1 MLGEGWGPV
10 SLRDLL
16 LSAVILGLLPAAVM
30 HPWVGAM
37 LWTWVGLMNPHRQ
50 TWGFAYDMPF
60 AQLIAIA
67 IFIGLFVSRDPKR
80 LPWTPI
86 TFSLLLLNLWFCL
99 SHLFAVFPA
108 AGFEMFTR
116 VLKIQVML
124 FVTLAV
130 LHTRRHLDILVWVIV
145 VSIGFYG
152 VKGGIYTLMT
162 GGGGRVW
169 GPTGSFIEGN
179 NELAVANL
187 MIIPLMVYL
196 YRQSSNRWVRL
207 GLVGAALATCLAVLG
222 SQSRGAF
229 LAAGAMLFFLWL
241 HTKNKI
247 LTLIPMVMLSA
258 AALAFMPE
266 KWWDRME
273 TIRTY
278 EEDGSALGRLNA
290 WGMAF
295 NLANDRLGLG
305 AGYSTAHPEL
315 FLAYAPDKSDVP
327 RAAHSIYF
335 QVLGEHGWIGLII
348 FMLLWALTWLGAGAL
363 QREARRVAESAWAAD
378 LGSMV
383 KVSLVAF
390 FVGGA
395 FLSLAYFDLPYLLA
409 ALVVVARRVLADRRA
424 CAPAASPAVVA
435 PRPTADIARTL

>member
-1 MLGEGWGPV
+1 MDV
-10 SLRDLL
+10 RDLL
-16 LSAVILGLLPAAVM
+16 LSGFIFALLPVAAV
-30 HPWVGAM
+30 HPWVGVM

-50 TWGFAYDMPF
+50 TWGFAYEMPF

-86 TFSLLLLNLWFCL
+86 TFSLLVLNLWFCL
-99 SHLFAVFPA
+99 SHLLAIFPA

-116 VLKIQVML
+116 VVKIQLML
-124 FVTLAV
+124 FVTLAL
-130 LHTRRHLDILVWVIV
+130 LHTRRHVDVLIWVVV

-152 VKGGIYTLMT
+152 VKGGLYTLST

-187 MIIPLMVYL
+187 MIIPFMVYL
-196 YRQSSNRWVRL
+196 YRQASNIWVKR
-207 GLVGAALATCLAVLG
+207 GLVGAALLTSLAVLG

-247 LTLIPMVMLSA
+247 LTLIPMVVLSA
-258 AALAFMPE
+258 AALAFMPD

-278 EEDGSALGRLNA
+278 QEDGSAMGRLNA

-305 AGYSTAHPEL
+305 AGFSTAHAEL
-315 FLAYAPDKSDVP
+315 FLAYAPDKADIH

-335 QVLGEHGWIGLII
+335 QVLGEHGWIGLVL
-348 FMLLWALTWLGAGAL
+348 FMTVWALTWFGAGAL
-363 QREARRVAESAWAAD
+363 RREAHRDPGNAWAAD
-378 LGSMV
+378 LGGMI

-409 ALVVVARRVLADRRA
+409 VFVVLARRVLADQRTRA
-424 CAPAASPAVVA
+424 LAAKPAGLPQNQSPQVA
-435 PRPTADIARTL
+435 RSP

>member
-1 MLGEGWGPV
+1 MDV
-10 SLRDLL
+10 RDLL
-16 LSAVILGLLPAAVM
+16 LSAFILGLLPVAVV
-30 HPWVGAM
+30 HPWVGVM

-60 AQLIAIA
+60 AQLIVIA
-67 IFIGLFVSRDPKR
+67 IFIGLFVSRDQKR
-80 LPWTPI
+80 LQWTPI
-86 TFSLLLLNLWFCL
+86 TFSLLVLNLWFCL
-99 SHLFAVFPA
+99 SHLVAIFPA
-108 AGFEMFTR
+108 AGYEMFTR
-116 VLKIQVML
+116 VVKIQVML
-124 FVTLAV
+124 FVTIAL
-130 LHTRRHLDILVWVIV
+130 LHTRKHVDILVSVIV

-169 GPTGSFIEGN
+169 GPAGSFIEGN

-187 MIIPLMVYL
+187 MIIPLIVYL
-196 YRQSSNRWVRL
+196 YRQTSSKWVKR
-207 GLVGAALATCLAVLG
+207 GLVGASLVTCLAVLG

-247 LTLIPMVMLSA
+247 LTLIPMLALSA
-258 AALAFMPE
+258 GALAFMPD

-273 TIRTY
+273 TIKTY
-278 EEDGSALGRLNA
+278 EDDGSAMGRLNA

-305 AGYSTAHPEL
+305 AGFSTAHPEL
-315 FLAYAPDKSDVP
+315 FLAYAPDKADIH

-335 QVLGEHGWIGLII
+335 QILGEHGWIGLAL
-348 FMLLWALTWLGAGAL
+348 FMFVWALTWFGAGAL
-363 QREARRVAESAWAAD
+363 QREARRNPSDAWAAD
-378 LGSMV
+378 LGSMI

-395 FLSLAYFDLPYLLA
+395 FLSLAYFDLPYLLTV
-409 ALVVVARRVLADRRA
+409 LVVLARRALADQRARARAPELASSRNGPSQQVAR
-424 CAPAASPAVVA
+424 SS
-435 PRPTADIARTL
+435 